1 MLGTNRIA
9 KSPSPKTNSMEAP
22 GQCMIL
28 NKIPSTVKQIDNAP
42 EINANVFILLNL
54 IILIVWLFGVAPF
67 F

>member
-28 NKIPSTVKQIDNAP
+28 NKIPSTVKEIDNAA
-42 EINANVFILLNL
+42 EINANCFIL
-54 IILIVWLFGVAPF
+54 I
-67 F
+67 